1 MGQEAKV
8 GEKREMKAEDED
20 GKKGEKR
27 GLKKRRP
34 LKSKYNTI

>member
-1 MGQEAKV
+1 
-8 GEKREMKAEDED
+8 MKGEDEG

-34 LKSKYNTI
+34 LKLKYNTI